1 MREAIIR
8 IGDSSKDVEILVNN
22 LVFDNEII
30 EKKMS
35 FSKFVETLND
45 YLDKNERI
53 KLNRPCKFIEP
64 GVIGHDLAGSK
75 EKYIINQPEHRRFI
89 TYSKGDDNQAYEV
102 NFPSSIYVVYLS
114 NNRISGIKAFMYL
127 NWDGMNTKLYE
138 YAMANMLANNN
149 ICIGNAE
156 KDISNNSVIYSLEKI
171 IYAPY
176 SHDTLNNIKGFKY
189 TKKYFEYLSERHVE
203 EKYLIKTNLILNDL
217 FNGKDKEENK

>member
-45 YLDKNERI
+45 YLDKNKEI
-53 KLNRPCKFIEP
+53 KLNKPCKFIEP
-64 GVIGHDLAGSK
+64 GVIGYNQFGSS

-89 TYSKGDDNQAYEV
+89 TYSVGNDNQAYEV
-102 NFPSSIYVVYLS
+102 NFPSAIYAVYVE
-114 NNRISGIKAFMYL
+114 NNKITNIKAFMYL
-127 NWDGMNTKLYE
+127 KWEGMNTKLYE
-138 YAMANMLANNN
+138 YAMANMLYNNN
-149 ICIGNAE
+149 ICIGRAE
-156 KDISNNSVIYSLEKI
+156 KNISNDSVIYSLEKI

-176 SHDTLNNIKGFKY
+176 SHDTLNNIKGFY
-189 TKKYFEYLSERHVE
+189 NTKKYFEYLSKNHIE
-203 EKYLIKTNLILNDL
+203 EKYLIKTNLNLKDL
-217 FNGKDKEENK
+217 FNGKEENK